1 MKKIGLFGGTF
12 DPVHIGHVSI
22 AKAFLNSGQIDELWI
37 LLTPFPPHKKK
48 QKHAHYTL
56 RFNMLQLAFEE
67 IKSVSI
73 ITIENELPEPSYTYQ
88 SIAHLKALYPEYNF
102 VFCMGEDSL
111 ANFSTWKHYNR
122 ILDQVKL
129 LVARRPGESHF
140 SVEKHILLKTIF
152 VDHEPVE
159 VASSEIRELIDN
171 EEDVKRFLPLNVY
184 ELIEKEGLYR

>member
-48 QKHAHYTL
+48 QKHVPYAL
-56 RFNMLQLAFEE
+56 RFNMLQLAFNKLKD
-67 IKSVSI
+67 ISI
-73 ITIENELPEPSYTYQ
+73 LTIENELPEPSYTYQ
-88 SIAHLKALYPEYNF
+88 SIAHLKALYPEHNF

-111 ANFSTWKHYNR
+111 AKFSTWKHYKR

-129 LVARRPGESHF
+129 LVARRPGENHF
-140 SVEKHILLKTIF
+140 SVENHILSKTIF

-159 VASSEIRELIDN
+159 AASSKIRELIEN
-171 EEDVKRFLPLNVY
+171 GEDVRRFLPLNVY
-184 ELIEKEGLYR
+184 ELIKKEDLYH